1 MEAVTLSGVVFS
13 GFGLSTE
20 LKKPNF
26 TVRLAAGVV
35 TKGLSSEHMDLQINV
50 SGHLKFKVAAV
61 GRTTIPKPTD
71 LTSLE
76 GGTLKFSA
84 TAKDKITLKL
94 TLPKRSSP
102 SDGIFKYH
110 VMKATGAYTKTKG
123 SGDVSFITLFPT
135 AFLADISSEKF
146 AGSLIPA

>member
-1 MEAVTLSGVVFS
+1 MHAGLVVFS

-20 LKKPNF
+20 LKKQKF

-35 TKGLSSEHMDLQINV
+35 TKGLSGEHMDLQINV
-50 SGHLKFKVAAV
+50 SGELTFKVAEV
-61 GRTTIPKPTD
+61 GRTTMPKPSD
-71 LTSLE
+71 PTSLE
-76 GGTLKFSA
+76 SGTMKFSA
-84 TAKDKITLKL
+84 THKDEITLKL
-94 TLPKRSSP
+94 TLPKNSSA

-110 VMKATGAYTKTKG
+110 VAKATGAYTKTKG

-135 AFLADISSEKF
+135 VFLGDISSEKF